1 MRPSRTLFPVLTA
14 VVLSLSLSVAACGRA
29 GGSERPPEPGDR
41 AVAKVADATSWASDV
56 RREAIA
62 QGLVGEGEPLDV
74 TSDLFRRVLD
84 EVIDQKLLGREAER
98 RGLDNS
104 ALAQRRLEAT
114 RERILGDM
122 LVETVVNNTI
132 TDKSVEALYQEQLR
146 LARTSEEIRTRLI
159 LSRSREQADAVVGIL
174 AQGAAFEAVAMER
187 SVDEATRFSGGDLGY
202 STLDVMP
209 QAYANALRDRP
220 AGSTVGPFQTEG
232 GWAVLRVEDRRRETP
247 PTLEQARPQIVRYLT
262 YEGVRQL
269 LEELRGKAKVDVLL
283 TAESGAPQEPASAA
297 PARAAPSPTPTAP
310 TTTAPAP
317 AAPPVATPA
326 PASTPAKAAAQ

>member
-1 MRPSRTLFPVLTA
+1 MALALT
-14 VVLSLSLSVAACGRA
+14 VAACGRG

-41 AVAKVADATSWASDV
+41 AVARVLDETIWASDV
-56 RREAIA
+56 KREAVA

-74 TSDLFRRVLD
+74 SSALFRRVLD
-84 EVIDQKLLGREAER
+84 EVIDQKLLAREAER

-104 ALAQRRLEAT
+104 PLAQRRLAAT

-122 LVETVVNNTI
+122 LVETVVN
-132 TDKSVEALYQEQLR
+132 DKISDQAVEAIYRGQLD
-146 LARTSEEIRTRLI
+146 LARTSEEVRTRLI
-159 LSRSREQADAVVGIL
+159 LSRTRAEADAVVGIL
-174 AQGAAFEAVAMER
+174 GQGAAFEAVAMER
-187 SVDEATRFSGGDLGY
+187 SIDEATRFSGGDLGY

-209 QAYANALRDRP
+209 EAYRNALRDRP

-269 LEELRGKAKVDVLL
+269 LEDLRRKSEVEILPG
-283 TAESGAPQEPASAA
+283 AEGAPSQEPASA
-297 PARAAPSPTPTAP
+297 PTVPQ
-310 TTTAPAP
+310 PAP
-317 AAPPVATPA
+317 AAPATPV
-326 PASTPAKAAAQ
+326 PAKAR

>member
-1 MRPSRTLFPVLTA
+1 MRLSRPLAPVLIA
-14 VVLSLSLSVAACGRA
+14 ALLILSACGRGPGA
-29 GGSERPPEPGDR
+29 DRPPEPGDR
-41 AVAKVADATSWASDV
+41 AVATVQDETIWASDV
-56 RREAIA
+56 KREAVA

-84 EVIDQKLLGREAER
+84 EVIDQKLLATEAER

-104 ALAQRRLEAT
+104 ALAQRRLAAT

-122 LVETVVNNTI
+122 LVETVVNGTI
-132 TDKSVEALYQEQLR
+132 SDRAVETIYQEQVR
-146 LARTSEEIRTRLI
+146 QARTSEEIRTRLI
-159 LSRSREQADAVVGIL
+159 LSRTKAEADAVVGIL
-174 AQGAAFEAVAMER
+174 GQGAVFEAVAMER
-187 SVDEATRFSGGDLGY
+187 SIDEATRFSGGDLGY

-209 QAYANALRDRP
+209 EAYATALADQP

-269 LEELRGKAKVDVLL
+269 LEELRGKAEVDVML
-283 TAESGAPQEPASAA
+283 TQEAGRSEEPASA
-297 PARAAPSPTPTAP
+297 SPT
-310 TTTAPAP
+310 PAP
-317 AAPPVATPA
+317 AAPAPSTAAATPA
-326 PASTPAKAAAQ
+326 TKAS

>member
-1 MRPSRTLFPVLTA
+1 MRPSRLLFPLVMALVLTT
-14 VVLSLSLSVAACGRA
+14 AACGRA
-29 GGSERPPEPGDR
+29 GDDDRPPEPGDR
-41 AVAKVADATSWASDV
+41 AVARVQDETIWASDV
-56 RREAIA
+56 KREAVA

-84 EVIDQKLLGREAER
+84 EVIDQKLLASEAER

-132 TDKSVEALYQEQLR
+132 SDRKVEEIYREQLE

-159 LSRSREQADAVVGIL
+159 LSRTKAEADAVVGIL

-187 SVDEATRFSGGDLGY
+187 SIDEATRFSGGDLGY

-209 QAYANALRDRP
+209 QAYADALRDKP

-262 YEGVRQL
+262 YEGVREL
-269 LEELRGKAKVDVLL
+269 LKGLRGRAEVEVLL
-283 TAESGAPQEPASAA
+283 NADPASSQEPASA
-297 PARAAPSPTPTAP
+297 PAAAAVPD
-310 TTTAPAP
+310 AP
-317 AAPPVATPA
+317 AA
-326 PASTPAKAAAQ
+326 AKAS

>member
-1 MRPSRTLFPVLTA
+1 MRSSRLLFSALLA
-14 VVLSLSLSVAACGRA
+14 LSLTVAACGR
-29 GGSERPPEPGDR
+29 GGGDDRPPEPGDR
-41 AVAKVADATSWASDV
+41 AVARVQNETIWASDV
-56 RREAIA
+56 KREAVA

-84 EVIDQKLLGREAER
+84 EVIDQKLLASEAER

-132 TDKSVEALYQEQLR
+132 SERKVEELYQEQLR

-159 LSRSREQADAVVGIL
+159 LSRTRAEADAVIGIL

-187 SVDEATRFSGGDLGY
+187 SIDEATRFSGGDLGY

-209 QAYANALRDRP
+209 QAYANALRGQP

-269 LEELRGKAKVDVLL
+269 LEELRGRADVDVLL
-283 TAESGAPQEPASAA
+283 NGEAARSQEPASA
-297 PARAAPSPTPTAP
+297 P
-310 TTTAPAP
+310 P
-317 AAPPVATPA
+317 AAP
-326 PASTPAKAAAQ
+326 AKADAS

>member
-1 MRPSRTLFPVLTA
+1 MRPSRPLLPLLIA
-14 VVLSLSLSVAACGRA
+14 ALLVVSACDRGA
-29 GGSERPPEPGDR
+29 GADRPPEPGDR
-41 AVAKVADATSWASDV
+41 AVATVQDQTIWASDV
-56 RREAIA
+56 KREAVA

-84 EVIDQKLLGREAER
+84 EVIDQKLLAKEAER

-104 ALAQRRLEAT
+104 ALAQRRLAAT

-122 LVETVVNNTI
+122 LVETVVNGTI
-132 TDKSVEALYQEQLR
+132 SDRAVETIYQEQVR
-146 LARTSEEIRTRLI
+146 QARTSEEIRTRLI
-159 LSRSREQADAVVGIL
+159 LSRTKAEADAVVGIL
-174 AQGAAFEAVAMER
+174 AQGAVFEAVAMER

-209 QAYANALRDRP
+209 EAYATALADKP

-269 LEELRGKAKVDVLL
+269 LEELRGKAEVDVLL
-283 TAESGAPQEPASAA
+283 NPEAGRSQEPASAA
-297 PARAAPSPTPTAP
+297 PAP
-310 TTTAPAP
+310 APAP
-317 AAPPVATPA
+317 AAAPTSAA
-326 PASTPAKAAAQ
+326 PAAANPPATKAP

>member
-1 MRPSRTLFPVLTA
+1 MRLSRTPLSLFA
-14 VVLSLSLSVAACGRA
+14 VVLMGATLAVAACGR
-29 GGSERPPEPGDR
+29 GPGSDRPPEPGDR
-41 AVAKVADATSWASDV
+41 AVAKVMDETIWASDV
-56 RREAIA
+56 RREAVA

-159 LSRSREQADAVVGIL
+159 LSRTKPEADAVVGIL

-187 SVDEATRFSGGDLGY
+187 SIDEATRFSGGDLGY

-269 LEELRGKAKVDVLL
+269 LEELRGKAKVEVLL
-283 TAESGAPQEPASAA
+283 TGEGRPTQEPASAPRA
-297 PARAAPSPTPTAP
+297 PAAA
-310 TTTAPAP
+310 APAP
-317 AAPPVATPA
+317 AAPAAPVSA
-326 PASTPAKAAAQ
+326 PVPAKAP

>member
-1 MRPSRTLFPVLTA
+1 MRLSTPLAPVLIA
-14 VVLSLSLSVAACGRA
+14 VCMALSLGVAACAQG
-29 GGSERPPEPGDR
+29 GGSDRPPEPGDR
-41 AVAKVADATSWASDV
+41 AVAKVQDQTIWASDV
-56 RREAIA
+56 KREAVA

-84 EVIDQKLLGREAER
+84 EVIDQKLLAAEADR

-122 LVETVVNNTI
+122 LVETVVNGTI
-132 TDKSVEALYQEQLR
+132 SDRAVETIYQEQVK
-146 LARTSEEIRTRLI
+146 LAQTSEEIRVRLI
-159 LSRSREQADAVVGIL
+159 LSRTRAEADAVIGIL
-174 AQGAAFEAVAMER
+174 AQGAAFEAVAAE
-187 SVDEATRFSGGDLGY
+187 SSIDDATRYSGGDLGY
-202 STLDVMP
+202 RTLDVMP
-209 QAYANALRDRP
+209 EAYANALRDKP

-269 LEELRGKAKVDVLL
+269 LEQLRGKAKVDILL
-283 TAESGAPQEPASAA
+283 EGDAVGPQEPASAPR
-297 PARAAPSPTPTAP
+297 PA
-310 TTTAPAP
+310 
-317 AAPPVATPA
+317 
-326 PASTPAKAAAQ
+326 

>member
-1 MRPSRTLFPVLTA
+1 MRLSTPFAPVLIATCLA
-14 VVLSLSLSVAACGRA
+14 LTLGVAACGQGA
-29 GGSERPPEPGDR
+29 ATDRPPEPGDR
-41 AVAKVADATSWASDV
+41 PVARVQDQTIWASDV
-56 RREAIA
+56 KREAVA

-84 EVIDQKLLGREAER
+84 EVIDQKLLAAEADR

-122 LVETVVNNTI
+122 LVETVVNGTI
-132 TDKSVEALYQEQLR
+132 SDRAVETIYQEQVR
-146 LARTSEEIRTRLI
+146 LAQTSEEVRVRLI
-159 LSRSREQADAVVGIL
+159 LSRSRPEADAVIGIL
-174 AQGAAFEAVAMER
+174 AQGSAFEAVAAE
-187 SVDEATRFSGGDLGY
+187 SSIDDATRYSGGDLGY
-202 STLDVMP
+202 RTLDVMP
-209 QAYANALRDRP
+209 EAYANALRDKP

-269 LEELRGKAKVDVLL
+269 LEQLRGKARVDVLL
-283 TAESGAPQEPASAA
+283 EGDAAQSQEPASASRPAAAA
-297 PARAAPSPTPTAP
+297 PAKAAPAAAI
-310 TTTAPAP
+310 APAP
-317 AAPPVATPA
+317 AK
-326 PASTPAKAAAQ
+326 SS